1 VLRIFKQNDISS
13 VFAIVIFTFL
23 LKAKYMLHPPGLNEL
38 DNFQHG
44 MLFSFPQLASLYNA
58 HPSFYVFLSVCL
70 LLCFS
75 MYFNVVVTREKFLQ
89 GKSYLPA
96 LSFLIL
102 SSFAPV
108 LNIFSTATIASL
120 ILFIAFSKTMQLYQ
134 TTNPRK
140 VCFDI
145 GILVSVAALFYFPS
159 ILFVFLFLALLLL
172 LRPFSLEENMAY
184 FLGVLTP
191 VYLSLALI
199 YLSGHWYDLHTIVF
213 LNLTPPIKTMALIPL
228 VMLTVVST
236 SMLVYGLY
244 LVNQAGIKNA
254 ISVRKKWNGVVLYLF
269 FACVIGIFSNVFPG
283 VPWILTMA
291 PISIILSQTF
301 LNNKEKYNTFTFYFL
316 IIVVILVQWVL

>member
-1 VLRIFKQNDISS
+1 
-13 VFAIVIFTFL
+13 
-23 LKAKYMLHPPGLNEL
+23 
-38 DNFQHG
+38 
-44 MLFSFPQLASLYNA
+44 
-58 HPSFYVFLSVCL
+58 
-70 LLCFS
+70 
-75 MYFNVVVTREKFLQ
+75 
-89 GKSYLPA
+89 
-96 LSFLIL
+96 
-102 SSFAPV
+102 
-108 LNIFSTATIASL
+108 
-120 ILFIAFSKTMQLYQ
+120 
-134 TTNPRK
+134 
-140 VCFDI
+140 
-145 GILVSVAALFYFPS
+145 
-159 ILFVFLFLALLLL
+159 
-172 LRPFSLEENMAY
+172 MAY